1 MLMKALDL
9 LRTLGWG
16 IVDFIYSLI
25 DSLFDILKE
34 INALDIVNSVS
45 NESMFT
51 KFYTGVMAIAV
62 TVLGLFAIWSFV
74 KKIMDPDEG
83 LSMEQIV
90 KEIIKCGLL
99 VIMSTF
105 LFVQSSNFSIKL
117 SGYTSTIFTS
127 NNVSIGDNMLTQYVS
142 YTDAYKVSGDFKNE
156 DYAKAIQNDTFT
168 KKKMYKDKFVTDA
181 HFILPD
187 EKEYKYKIN
196 WIMAII
202 VGGFF
207 LYALFFSGMM
217 LARRQ
222 IEFLFLFVISPIIF
236 ATSVGNKQRRGAVIE
251 QLVSLILQGAV
262 VMLIIGLT
270 ALLMKSIQGTTFFTS
285 TAKDIVIKSIL
296 YIGCGTFL
304 LTGSQVVNRFIGGN
318 VSANSGREQLMSMMG
333 FGQAMQT
340 GAIAGGVGALGVA
353 KVGAGATTSLAG
365 KLGGNK
371 LVDSIGKGISNFGRN
386 VAGKHPVNSPMN
398 KVGNAISRF
407 GGGVQKHTPSAIG
420 KNMRTSGYRNVGDAI
435 STMSPTRN
443 MYRRRYGGRRI

>member
-1 MLMKALDL
+1 
-9 LRTLGWG
+9 
-16 IVDFIYSLI
+16 
-25 DSLFDILKE
+25 
-34 INALDIVNSVS
+34 
-45 NESMFT
+45 
-51 KFYTGVMAIAV
+51 MAI
-62 TVLGLFAIWSFV
+62 L
-74 KKIMDPDEG
+74 
-83 LSMEQIV
+83 
-90 KEIIKCGLL
+90 C
-99 VIMSTF
+99 
-105 LFVQSSNFSIKL
+105 
-117 SGYTSTIFTS
+117 
-127 NNVSIGDNMLTQYVS
+127 
-142 YTDAYKVSGDFKNE
+142 
-156 DYAKAIQNDTFT
+156 
-168 KKKMYKDKFVTDA
+168 
-181 HFILPD
+181 
-187 EKEYKYKIN
+187 
-196 WIMAII
+196 
-202 VGGFF
+202 GGFF
-207 LYALFFSGMM
+207 LYSLFFAGIM
-217 LARRQ
+217 LGRRQ
-222 IEFLFLFVISPIIF
+222 IEFLFLFSIAPIVF

-270 ALLMKSIQGTTFFTS
+270 ALLMKSIQDTTFFTS